1 MNPAETA
8 RQIIDLVEFYGL
20 REIDTSAPSPT
31 ITEDDIGVVCWMA
44 VLPEQTDGSG

>member
-1 MNPAETA
+1 MNPTEAA

-20 REIDTSAPSPT
+20 RDIDTSAPTPE

-44 VLPEQTDGSG
+44 VLPEQA